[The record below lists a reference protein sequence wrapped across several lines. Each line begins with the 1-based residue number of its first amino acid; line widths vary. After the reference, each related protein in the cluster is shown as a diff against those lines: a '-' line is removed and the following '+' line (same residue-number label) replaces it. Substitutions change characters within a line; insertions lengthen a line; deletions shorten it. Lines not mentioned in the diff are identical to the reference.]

1 MDISKV
7 YKIFETLLRD
17 EFSMIYS
24 GVFSN
29 SILTPLTDLINSF
42 MTDPNVD
49 MKKLNKK
56 VAYMTIE
63 NFQNILRYSETG
75 MAAASEKDMLLIR
88 MLNRNIF
95 IITVNLV
102 RRSRAEQ
109 ISNYVDTLNKLDKD
123 ELSDLYFQKLTNQ
136 AFSSKGGA
144 GLGFIEM
151 IRKTKNKLFYKFLPY
166 DDEFMFFYFQIQ
178 ISGKEVVNKDV
189 NLLDSVSEIYHI
201 IKQLGVNFLYKSK
214 IAESRLMPL
223 INMIKD
229 SVQSS
234 ANVEGDRNVQYMRN
248 LMNISVEILQ
258 DIFITARKSDLMKD
272 AIFIYGFNQ
281 RSKNYYFLASSF
293 VDTGMMKN
301 KINIINK
308 YLNKDK
314 KTLQKMFFD
323 SLLDDSTTDEELRFL
338 GIFRGS
344 CGFEYFV
351 DFQNEDKT
359 FFVQKVEVTKNEYYE
374 EY

>member
-7 YKIFETLLRD
+7 YKIFETLFND

-42 MTDPNVD
+42 MTDPSVD
-49 MKKLNKK
+49 LKKLNKK

-63 NFQNILRYSETG
+63 NFQNILRYSETE
-75 MAAASEKDMLLIR
+75 MVKAPEKDMLLIR

-102 RRSRAEQ
+102 RRSKADE
-109 ISNYVDTLNKLDKD
+109 IGSYVDKLNKLDKK

-136 AFSSKGGA
+136 AFSAKGGA

-151 IRKTKNKLFYKFLPY
+151 IRKTKNKLFYKFVPY
-166 DDEFMFFYFQIQ
+166 NDEFVFFYFQIQ
-178 ISGKEVVNKDV
+178 ISGKETISKDV
-189 NLLDSVSEIYHI
+189 NLLDSVSEIYNT
-201 IKQLGVNFLYKSK
+201 IKGLGVNFLYKSK
-214 IAESRLMPL
+214 MAEGRLMPL

-229 SVQSS
+229 TVKSS
-234 ANVEGDRNVQYMRN
+234 STDAGEDGSPQYLRN
-248 LMNISVEILQ
+248 LLNISVEILQ
-258 DIFITARKSDLMKD
+258 DIFITARKSELMKD
-272 AIFIYGFNQ
+272 AIFIYGFNP
-281 RSKNYYFLASSF
+281 RTGNYYFLASSY
-293 VDTGMMKN
+293 VDTYMMKN
-301 KINIINK
+301 KINIINR

-314 KTLQKMFFD
+314 KTLQKIFFD

-344 CGFEYFV
+344 SNFEYFV
-351 DFQNEDKT
+351 DFENEDKT
-359 FFVQKVEVTKNEYYE
+359 FFVQKVEVEVSK
-374 EY
+374 

>member
-7 YKIFETLLRD
+7 YKIFETLMND

-49 MKKLNKK
+49 LKKLNKK

-63 NFQNILRYSETG
+63 NFQNILRYSETE
-75 MAAASEKDMLLIR
+75 MVEAPEKDMLLIR

-102 RRSRAEQ
+102 RKSKADE
-109 ISNYVDTLNKLDKD
+109 IGSYVDKLNNLDKQ
-123 ELSDLYFQKLTNQ
+123 ELSDLYFKKLTNQ

-151 IRKTKNKLFYKFLPY
+151 IRKTRNKLFYKFVPY
-166 DDEFMFFYFQIQ
+166 NDEFVFFYFQIQ
-178 ISGKEVVNKDV
+178 ISGKEEVYKDI
-189 NLLDSVSEIYHI
+189 NLLDPVSDIYHD
-201 IKQLGVNFLYKSK
+201 IKSLGVNFLYKSK
-214 IAESRLMPL
+214 IAEGRLMPL

-229 SVQSS
+229 SVKSS
-234 ANVEGDRNVQYMRN
+234 GNDEDVNTQYLRN
-248 LMNISVEILQ
+248 LLSISVEILQ
-258 DIFITARKSDLMKD
+258 DIFITARESELMKD
-272 AIFIYGFNQ
+272 AIFIYGFNE
-281 RSKNYYFLASSF
+281 RTDNYYFLASSY
-293 VDTGMMKN
+293 VDTDMMKN
-301 KINIINK
+301 KINIINR

-314 KTLQKMFFD
+314 NTLQQIFFE

-344 CGFEYFV
+344 SSFEYFV
-351 DFQNEDKT
+351 DFQNENKT
-359 FFVQKVEVTKNEYYE
+359 FFVQKVEVTKQIYG
-374 EY
+374 